1 MAVSQPLATT
11 YMNQLDHSLMHR
23 QIATDPSAA
32 PQTIAIQSDSKTRIG
47 DADGTDYT
55 EIDADGTIRMNGAA
69 TVWRDSMVPA
79 TSFRAGGTALTFDN
93 LTTNIYAYRFD
104 ISDEIHFSVQ
114 FNHDIRAAGHLV
126 PHVHLVN
133 KNAIGNTNYNVAV
146 DFRYTWTNLF
156 NGFPSEQ
163 NELNVKCSFQNKLAL
178 HHNLV
183 NFSTINPS
191 ATQGGISSILM
202 GTVKRVAA
210 SIQPYNTNDIYILGL
225 DVHYECDTIGSRGEI
240 TK

>member
-1 MAVSQPLATT
+1 M
-11 YMNQLDHSLMHR
+11 DHSLMHR
-23 QIATDPSAA
+23 QIAADANAA
-32 PQTIAIQSDSKTRIG
+32 AQTIAIQSDSKTRIG
-47 DADGTDYT
+47 DADGSDYT
-55 EIDADGTIRMNGAA
+55 EIESDGTIRMNGAA

-104 ISDEIHFSVQ
+104 INDEIHFSVQ
-114 FNHDIRAAGHLV
+114 FNHGIRTAGHIV

-133 KNAIGNTNYNVAV
+133 KNAIGNTGYNVAV
-146 DFRYTWTNLF
+146 DFRYTWVNIF
-156 NGFPSEQ
+156 GYFPGELT
-163 NELNVKCSFQNKLAL
+163 ELNVKASFQNTLAL
-178 HHNLV
+178 KHHLL
-183 NFSTINPS
+183 NFTAITPS

-210 SIQPYNTNDIYILGL
+210 SVQPYNTNDIYILGL
-225 DVHYECDTIGSRGEI
+225 DVHHECDTIGSRGET